1 MVELG
6 IPPTP
11 TNYTV
16 WYHYFGETY
25 PDLKHSLDA
34 LLAAGET
41 VTAQQCAD
49 IFERYFTFDQEGAS
63 LHGAS
68 PDFSNPSWRCV
79 KWS

>member
-49 IFERYFTFDQEGAS
+49 IFERVFYVRSGRCEFT
-63 LHGAS
+63 
-68 PDFSNPSWRCV
+68 RR
-79 KWS
+79 